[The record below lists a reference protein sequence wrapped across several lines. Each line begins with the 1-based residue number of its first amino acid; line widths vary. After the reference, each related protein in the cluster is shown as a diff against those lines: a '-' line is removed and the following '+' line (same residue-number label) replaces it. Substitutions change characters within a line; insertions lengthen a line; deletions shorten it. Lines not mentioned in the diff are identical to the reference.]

1 MTLLC
6 YQDFL
11 NNSSPIDL
19 DLGPPIDAH
28 SASNYKAIKEVLERL
43 TSLCQATDRKPKKH
57 EQRLLRNMG
66 AHSVVLELLQIPFE
80 KVTHARATWREFLPH
95 MYMYQSN
102 SKGLIFQPL
111 ICQQSIILLY
121 ISPVLLKYYC
131 VNQGTCDGVVIVD
144 VVVVVVVNGQNDD
157 TRMLEVMKLAHRFL
171 QSFCHGNHS
180 NQVLLHRH
188 LDLFLTPGVSQPL
201 PHPGGKS
208 TSSSPGGKSTASS
221 PQGNMA
227 LFPHFFS
234 CTASNNAAVY
244 ITVHV
249 CVCVC

>member
-1 MTLLC
+1 M
-6 YQDFL
+6 
-11 NNSSPIDL
+11 
-19 DLGPPIDAH
+19 
-28 SASNYKAIKEVLERL
+28 
-43 TSLCQATDRKPKKH
+43 
-57 EQRLLRNMG
+57 
-66 AHSVVLELLQIPFE
+66 
-80 KVTHARATWREFLPH
+80 
-95 MYMYQSN
+95 
-102 SKGLIFQPL
+102 IFQPL

-144 VVVVVVVNGQNDD
+144 VVVVGQNDD

-208 TSSSPGGKSTASS
+208 TFSS

-234 CTASNNAAVY
+234 CTASNNSAVY

-249 CVCVC
+249 RVCVCVCVCVNSCWRQRRCRRSSRTTSSCVTRSPKKW